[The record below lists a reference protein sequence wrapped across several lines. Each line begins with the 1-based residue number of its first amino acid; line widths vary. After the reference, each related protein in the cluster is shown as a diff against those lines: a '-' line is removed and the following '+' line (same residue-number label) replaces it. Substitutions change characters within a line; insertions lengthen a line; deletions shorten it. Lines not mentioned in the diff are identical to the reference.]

1 MTIDFILNSFPF
13 VIRTANEPQK
23 GQAENISF
31 IGNDSPQSPHL
42 PSPGISCR
50 TILVF
55 SSQVPITQLSS
66 ANASAGISIPDK
78 TPISNSNSSTSMAL
92 WLSACCMA
100 KSTMLCA
107 IDTSCIIF
115 DYRCDAATTN
125 CPMAI
130 PLSLHGIR
138 PGRYKEIFVY
148 ENNFRISSANRLF

>member
-13 VIRTANEPQK
+13 VILTANEPQE
-23 GQAENISF
+23 GQAEKISF
-31 IGNDSPQSPHL
+31 TENDFPQSPHL

-55 SSQVPITQLSS
+55 SSHVPVTQLSS
-66 ANASAGISIPDK
+66 ANSSAEISIPDK
-78 TPISNSNSSTSMAL
+78 TPISNSNSSTSTAP
-92 WLSACCMA
+92 WLFACCTA

-107 IDTSCIIF
+107 IDNSCIIS
-115 DYRCDAATTN
+115 DCHCDAATTN
-125 CPMAI
+125 CPTAI